1 MPSLEKIMQQRD
13 TLRARMELVRMLTEL
28 SDGALEYVW
37 RPIAYAYCL
46 TDEHNVEAMTPEDM
60 ARFGLIIS
68 DADISPDVAREV
80 NLYRLAVCRDLAMR
94 RKEAKP

>member
-1 MPSLEKIMQQRD
+1 MPSLEKIMQQCD

-46 TDEHNVEAMTPEDM
+46 TDEHNVEAMTAEDM

-68 DADISPDVAREV
+68 AADVSPEVVREV
-80 NLYRLAVCRDLAMR
+80 NLYRLAVCRDLAMQ
-94 RKEAKP
+94 RKGAKL